1 MKCTVY
7 NLMATNGNEINH
19 YLNSKSFDSGSSVI
33 GKLGD
38 IDNENKANK
47 EHFETDVP
55 LKHLNNF
62 GEI

>member
-1 MKCTVY
+1 
-7 NLMATNGNEINH
+7 MATNGNEINH

-47 EHFETDVP
+47 EHFETDAP

>member
-1 MKCTVY
+1 M
-7 NLMATNGNEINH
+7 MATNGNEINH
-19 YLNSKSFDSGSSVI
+19 YLNSKYFDSGSGVI

-38 IDNENKANK
+38 IDTENKANK
-47 EHFETDVP
+47 ENVETDVP